1 MGQYFKAVNLD
12 KKEYVCPW
20 CLSGGAKLWE
30 WSANTQGSIFTL
42 LLRKSSEGGGGDFH
56 GYHNGHDEG
65 TPVLHPDAIAGRW
78 AGDRVVLLGDYDES
92 NLWTQLPSYR
102 NITQQLVEAWNPYI
116 GLKEMLLEWNPDCR
130 CNQREPGQVS
140 DDPREPTREDS
151 AVTI

>member
-56 GYHNGHDEG
+56 GYHNGHGEG
-65 TPVLHPDAIAGRW
+65 TPVKHPDAIAGRW
-78 AGDRVVLLGDYDES
+78 AGDRVILIGDYDES
-92 NLWTQLPSYR
+92 GLWFQLASYR
-102 NITQQLVEAWNPYI
+102 NISRQLVDTWNPYI
-116 GLKEMLLEWNPDCR
+116 SLKDKLLEWNPDCS
-130 CNQREPGQVS
+130 CNRLES
-140 DDPREPTREDS
+140 DPLPDEPREQTHED
-151 AVTI
+151 AALAA